1 MFKIDLIVRNLKGEK
16 VLEKKLERLSE
27 VFDKVNQSV
36 IS

>member
-1 MFKIDLIVRNLKGEK
+1 MFKIDLIVRNLNGEK

-27 VFDKVNQSV
+27 VFDEVNQKV

>member
-27 VFDKVNQSV
+27 VFDRDNQTV

>member
-27 VFDKVNQSV
+27 VFDRDNQSV